1 MKTAMSARSPA
12 TRAFASIGRT
22 RLTPVELG
30 EGLGVVGRG
39 DQQRVVVDLGLHV
52 LS

>member
-1 MKTAMSARSPA
+1 V
-12 TRAFASIGRT
+12 
-22 RLTPVELG
+22 TPLELG
-30 EGLGVVGRG
+30 EDLGVVDGG